1 MWQTISTLCIFI
13 FLYVHAFSII
23 SMHVKIGCIV
33 YFYFLFSLRN
43 VPSMMNPK
51 VPLFF
56 SSCGW
61 TKFSPNQTWAEAHQP
76 LAQFACTKFELN
88 HCVSYQVTGWDPDR
102 PHPTSQ
108 GGEIPP
114 MRNNVFEESAIQ
126 ARVLMPCSS
135 W

>member
-61 TKFSPNQTWAEAHQP
+61 TKFSPNQTWAKAHQP
-76 LAQFACTKFELN
+76 LAQFTCTRSKLN
-88 HCVSYQVTGWDPDR
+88 HHVSYQVTAGSRRTPL
-102 PHPTSQ
+102 TSE
-108 GGEIPP
+108 GGEISP
-114 MRNNVFEESAIQ
+114 MRNNALGEFAIQ
-126 ARVLMPCSS
+126 AQVSLLGSS
-135 W
+135 C